1 MIGNIIVIF
10 NINGEIMINQK
21 RNCYFVAFFKKG
33 HIVTALLAAACAIT
47 VLLADFEYGFL
58 ANLYARPKLFVP
70 IGLLSI
76 VSLFLLSVAV
86 FKEVG
91 RPGIAVSD
99 AFALSYVLVGLVYGI
114 IFFVYD
120 MVSVARLVFAGLM
133 VLFGIISLIRG
144 AVCYNAQDLSEYD
157 VIKRNLAGY
166 YSVLMKKYSFI
177 VVLAIAVLAA
187 LIGYSYM
194 VVTNIGLETEIWRN
208 PTYKIAF
215 YIGLGVIGVCTV
227 VSLFNKKVNFFD
239 VYVLAFL
246 IAVPLLTA
254 MLYIMRVLST
264 AWLIRIASLFVGLI
278 IATIIRCL
286 RFDPK
291 VNDKDVAFTA
301 DKRYFKGISAKY
313 TVLAPVATGVAIF
326 MLTLILFR
334 YTQFFSIYRYFL
346 NGTYTDGLFLTIP
359 YLVTEISCHVVL
371 LVAGIIA
378 FASIKSKTVCLGDAM
393 LSLCISYMV
402 CALLSFAFMEMSTL
416 GLLVMIVVFIYVV
429 SLLFI
434 RIVTV
439 RKAAKKIK

>member
-1 MIGNIIVIF
+1 MAS
-10 NINGEIMINQK
+10 QK

-33 HIVTALLAAACAIT
+33 YIVTALLAAACAIT
-47 VLLADFEYGFL
+47 VLFADFEYGFL
-58 ANLYARPKLFVP
+58 ANLYARPKLFVS

-114 IFFVYD
+114 VLFVYD
-120 MVSVARLVFAGLM
+120 IVSVARLVFAGFM
-133 VLFGIISLIRG
+133 VLFGLIALIRG
-144 AVCYNAQDLSEYD
+144 AICYNAQDLSEYD
-157 VIKRNLAGY
+157 VIKRNPAGY
-166 YSVLMKKYSFI
+166 YSVLIKKYSFI
-177 VVLAIAVLAA
+177 VVLAIVVLVAV
-187 LIGYSYM
+187 IGYSYI
-194 VVTNIGLETEIWRN
+194 VVTRIGLETEIWRN

-239 VYVLAFL
+239 VYLLAFL
-246 IAVPLLTA
+246 IAVPILTA
-254 MLYIMRVLST
+254 MLYIMLRALST
-264 AWLIRIASLFVGLI
+264 AWLTWLIRVAAIFGGLI

-291 VNDKDVAFTA
+291 VNGKDVAFTA
-301 DKRYFKGISAKY
+301 DKNYFKGISAKY

-346 NGTYTDGLFLTIP
+346 NGTYTDGLFLTVP
-359 YLVTEISCHVVL
+359 YLVTEISCHVIL

-378 FASIKSKTVCLGDAM
+378 FASIKSKTVCFGDAM
-393 LSLCISYMV
+393 LLLCISYMV

-416 GLLVMIVVFIYVV
+416 GLIIMIAVFIYVV

-439 RKAAKKIK
+439 RQAAKKIK